1 MNGLQEQFVAEA
13 RELIHLATEDL
24 IAAEREGLSAERIDR
39 VFRAFHTLKGAAGVV
54 DLPAMGLTMHA
65 AEDLLDAIAAGRV
78 GPSPAVIDQVLACL
92 DQVSAWVDNFE
103 TNQAQPA
110 RAGEDAQTMAEA
122 LRNLLAPSASAP
134 APTALTNTISGLPD
148 WAKRLIES
156 QRGKMTGD
164 GQRQMAPLFAL
175 SYEPHSGCFFNG
187 DDPLEVMRR
196 MPQPLAFQIEP
207 RDAWPPLAELD
218 PFACNLSLQVI
229 SAATHAQLTTFLRLV
244 LDQVRIV
251 EIPSDA
257 PPSDRAAP
265 VQSVIE
271 EQKRVLGAGPGRE
284 DHAGRIGSATRVV
297 ANALRHGRRND
308 WAERIESAGASAV
321 SQSNPAPLLSVIET
335 ALSALAPGGIGEFN
349 APEGEASARAS
360 RLLRVD
366 ESKIDALLDLAGELL
381 IVKNGFA
388 HLAKRMEAEGGVH
401 EIARTISNQ
410 HDAIDRLAAELHSAI
425 LQLRMVPVSQVFRS
439 FPRLV
444 RDVAQRFNKNVT
456 LVTHGE
462 TTESD
467 KTIVDLLF
475 EPLMHLVRNAID
487 HGIETPQQRHAAGK
501 SETATITLGASRKGN
516 RFVVE
521 VVDDGRGIDPA
532 AVRRKAEEK
541 ELLSAAEL
549 AALSDEQA
557 IELIFSAGFS
567 TASEVSD
574 ISGRGVGMDVV
585 RSSIERIGG
594 RVSLKSRLG
603 AGTTISLDLP
613 MNITMSRIMVVEA
626 GGQIFGIP
634 MDAVSETVRL
644 SPHQISRIKN
654 NDGFVLHDR
663 VVPICSLAELM
674 NLPPR
679 ISAGTQARL
688 FVVAEIGGRITAI
701 EVDAIRERME
711 VVLKPMQGLL
721 ANARGY
727 AGTTLTGDGAV
738 LLVLDMKEIV
748 P

>member
-65 AEDLLDAIAAGRV
+65 AEDLLAAIAAGRV
-78 GPSPAVIDQVLACL
+78 GSSRAMINQVLACL

-103 TNQAQPA
+103 TNQTQPA
-110 RAGEDAQTMAEA
+110 HAGEDAQTIADA
-122 LRNLLAPSASAP
+122 LRNLLASSASAVP
-134 APTALTNTISGLPD
+134 ARTALTSADSGLPG
-148 WAKRLIES
+148 WAKRLIA
-156 QRGKMTGD
+156 QRGKTAGD
-164 GQRQMAPLFAL
+164 DQAQTAPLFVL
-175 SYEPHSGCFFNG
+175 SYEPHPGCFFNG
-187 DDPLEVMRR
+187 DDPLELMRR
-196 MPQPLAFQIEP
+196 LPQPLAIQIEA
-207 RDAWPPLAELD
+207 REAWPPLAELD
-218 PFACNLSLQVI
+218 PFSCNLRLQAI
-229 SAATHAQLTTFLRLV
+229 SAATHAQLTTLFRLMP
-244 LDQVRIV
+244 DQVRIV
-251 EIPSDA
+251 EIPLDA
-257 PPSDRAAP
+257 PPGDRAAL
-265 VQSVIE
+265 VQSIVE
-271 EQKRVLGAGPGRE
+271 EQKRVLAAGQGRE
-284 DHAGRIGSATRVV
+284 DHAGRIGSATRVL
-297 ANALRHGRRND
+297 ANALRHSRRND
-308 WAERIESAGASAV
+308 WAERIESAGASAL
-321 SQSNPAPLLSVIET
+321 SQSNPALLLPAIERV
-335 ALSALAPGGIGEFN
+335 LSALAPSGVGEFYTPDSE
-349 APEGEASARAS
+349 APARAS

-366 ESKIDALLDLAGELL
+366 ESKINALLDLAGELL

-388 HLAKRMEAEGGVH
+388 HLAKRMEVEGGGH
-401 EIARTISNQ
+401 KIARTISSQ
-410 HDAIDRLAAELHSAI
+410 HEAIDRLATELYSAI
-425 LQLRMVPVSQVFRS
+425 LQLRMVPAAQVFRS

-444 RDVAQRFNKNVT
+444 RDMAQRLNKNVT

-475 EPLMHLVRNAID
+475 EPLMHLVRNALD
-487 HGIETPQQRHAAGK
+487 HGIETPEQRRAAGK
-501 SETATITLGASRKGN
+501 PEIATITLAASRTGD

-521 VVDDGRGIDPA
+521 VIDDGRGIDPT

-541 ELLSAAEL
+541 ELFSPAEL

-557 IELIFSAGFS
+557 MELIFSAGFS

-594 RVSLKSRLG
+594 RASLRSQLG
-603 AGTTISLDLP
+603 AGTTVSLDLP
-613 MNITMSRIMVVEA
+613 MNITMLRIMVVEA

-644 SPHQISRIKN
+644 SPEQISRIKN

-679 ISAGTQARL
+679 NSTNAEARL
-688 FVVAEIGGRITAI
+688 VVVAEIGGRITAI

-721 ANARGY
+721 SNARGY
-727 AGTTLTGDGAV
+727 AGTTLTSDGAV
-738 LLVLDMKEIV
+738 LLILDMKEIV